1 MRLTIAFAIA
11 AALVLSS
18 AAGAQSSI
26 ATNYNVFNNWIPVII
41 IASTLAVLL
50 ASIYYMIGWLLNNN
64 RVKAS
69 AISELQHAGASI
81 LIVVLL
87 VWFFFLIGTSSS
99 ISFSSILGSGGTS
112 QINNICNNILPN
124 SQISTF
130 NSVYQ
135 DNAQNLPGPTT
146 AVCKYLIDSNAGVT
160 PVTRQIDYG
169 LASTYVVFANMSNQS
184 AMELNSLYNFDS
196 LLFFLRNLR
205 PFIVVCIP
213 AECDLP
219 VPDVVPTLKLSYNPY
234 GGYVLQRAIMPAIT
248 TEGTIALYMFVIQMV
263 LILIVLMGWPYLLAG
278 GIVLRTIPF
287 TRRIGGLLIAATVV
301 AVVIYPTVFL
311 FEYSSLSNLNPNSF
325 IGASSIPAVSL
336 CGFGQLAN
344 SAGNNVLYCYTSA
357 DSLKTSY
364 ILKGL
369 TPAKGTA
376 TTLNACSSVSQG
388 EQPFIS
394 GGNPFSTAATC
405 YVKRNINFYVYPY
418 AGDVINLY
426 SCNIQAGATTIWP
439 FESEALAQT
448 LVQEISLPVT
458 FILSFFTGISPLSSP
473 LGLLTANNG
482 ACVARIG
489 PYNIA
494 AALSALA
501 NMYGIIAV
509 SAFIIPIINVL
520 MMISAM
526 VGISSLM
533 GGETTIIGLS
543 RFI

>member
-1 MRLTIAFAIA
+1 MRLAIAVTIA
-11 AALVLSS
+11 AALLLSAT
-18 AAGAQSSI
+18 AAAQQTIVTS
-26 ATNYNVFNNWIPVII
+26 YGVFNNWIPVIMAAAI
-41 IASTLAVLL
+41 LAVML
-50 ASIYYMIGWLLNNN
+50 ASVYYMIGWLLNNN

-69 AISELQHAGASI
+69 AISELQHAGGSI
-81 LIVVLL
+81 LLVVLL
-87 VWFFFLIGTSSS
+87 VWFFYLIGTSSS
-99 ISFSSILGSGGTS
+99 IGFSSILGSGGAS
-112 QINNICNNILPN
+112 QVSNICNKILPN

-130 NSVYQ
+130 KSTYY
-135 DNAQNLPGPTT
+135 DTAQNLPGPTT
-146 AVCKYLIDSNAGVT
+146 SVCQYLINGKSGAT
-160 PVTRQIDYG
+160 PITKKIDYG
-169 LASTYVVFANMSNQS
+169 LAATYVIFANMSNQS
-184 AMELNSLYNFDS
+184 SMELNSLYNFDS
-196 LLFFLRNLR
+196 LLFFLRNLQ

-234 GGYVLQRAIMPAIT
+234 GGYILQRAIMPAIT
-248 TEGTIALYMFVIQMV
+248 TEGTISLYMFVIQMV
-263 LILIVLMGWPYLLAG
+263 LILLVLISWPYLLAG
-278 GIVLRTIPF
+278 GILLRTIPF
-287 TRRIGGLLIAATVV
+287 TRRIGGLLIAATIV

-311 FEYSSLSNLNPNSF
+311 FEYSSLSNLNPSSF
-325 IGASSIPAVSL
+325 VGASSIPAVSL
-336 CGFGQLAN
+336 CGFGQLSN
-344 SAGNNVLYCYTSA
+344 SGGNNVLYCYTSA

-369 TPAKGTA
+369 TPADGTPA
-376 TTLNACSSVSQG
+376 TLNACASVSQG
-388 EQPFIS
+388 EQPFLA

-405 YVKRNINFYVYPY
+405 YVKRDLNFYVYPY

-426 SCNIQAGATTIWP
+426 SCYVGAGASTIWP
-439 FESEALAQT
+439 FEGEVLAQT
-448 LVQEISLPVT
+448 LTQEIALPVT

-473 LGLLTANNG
+473 LGLLTGNSG

-501 NMYGIIAV
+501 NLYGIIAV
-509 SAFIIPIINVL
+509 SAFIVPIINAL